1 MWLVLPSDG
10 NWGSPMPNGTF
21 NGMVG
26 MVQRQVVDFAIASF
40 TITYIRDTVI
50 DFTHAFY
57 EEPTT
62 ILIPPPSEQNNF
74 LAFLE
79 PFSWQV
85 WALTL
90 ASILVVGPLLWV
102 LANVGNLPV
111 LYPHNIRNVSYSLS
125 RYVWDCAFALAS
137 QSTRMRQTEPVRV
150 LHGMWWTFCV
160 ILIYT
165 YTGTL
170 IAFLTVPRMT
180 SLINSLEEL
189 ANQRKVLWTYR
200 AKTAHDVLFSRER
213 GVRTALIIVVSS
225 PWAEQNA
232 EASSTYSKIGSLLKE
247 RPELIVSTDKEGVDA
262 VLGGRTAFIK
272 EKSWLDFAM
281 EADYKETNDCRLAQ
295 VSQVFF
301 SAGFGW
307 VLQEDSLYLQLFNTE
322 ILKMSQSGLFSIW
335 KNQYWP
341 KPNKC
346 TAGGTAAAS
355 GPKPLQLKNFSG
367 HFFIF
372 GVGLCLAFLAHVGE
386 KVVSRWSSGDDE
398 PVFFHQAGHTLK
410 ASVEKHVICNT
421 SHCST
426 YTDTRKTLTYSIAR
440 DEGNGTALYKPGEKR
455 RTREERVPVGSQA
468 PVYYLRVIPVGESE
482 QVLRVRPYHAH
493 APYTPIFRV
502 EPPTKAPHETRRSI
516 VQARPPIRQI
526 SLEDKSNFKRQSSSS
541 NSRGPDDLDLKGE
554 SRVTKV
560 DTAPEHLRQWQLY
573 TLVHTTWVGQVCDIA
588 LWYSMLH
595 LCSIADSPSNQG
607 TNQGFVMAGTI
618 TSLLPGVL
626 TLFLLLTATLAR
638 AKLDFKLFQ
647 DGFIITVDGTEVED
661 EVLVKVEV
669 TTFIEA
675 TISDFVYIILRSY
688 EDTDLRIGLYV
699 TEDLGDDGCSTVNV
713 LVNVTHT
720 INTYNRMWV
729 RFYADEEERV
739 WGGGEQYTYFN
750 LRGHDFPIWT
760 SEQVI
765 IKVSV
770 DPGTS
775 QVWVGT
781 TGPSPAWL
789 TWTAALAG
797 TTTPPT
803 GLKPRSSP
811 PEDIPF
817 LSPIETKTHPFV
829 SYQTLSLRYLVLN
842 FTEATRHEVY
852 VHDHKFSA
860 SMVWCP
866 SLLKTVQTVT
876 TRLGA
881 QPQLPDWIMT
891 GAALGVQRGT
901 EEALAP
907 ILAPTRSTDHLIDW
921 SSRHHRTY
929 CVFLPQMLFYYDLAV
944 AAGANVSALWIQD
957 WSGTTETLF
966 GHRVFWDWR
975 WNQTYYPE
983 SRPKRYAVEAIWVTK
998 RCHTTHYYCECKVPA
1013 LSTPLINLTFL
1024 PDLDVAIQNLME
1036 EGVRVMAYINP
1047 HLVEEGDMFREAA
1060 ASGYLM
1066 TDAEGEVYKQDFGGF
1081 LAGTV
1086 DLFNP
1091 EANNWYRDE
1100 IIKNMVEL
1108 GLGGWMADFGEYTA
1122 LDMYSATGELY
1133 DPETR
1138 HNLLPEE
1145 WARCTREVLESS
1157 GQLGEVVP
1165 FMRSGGLGSS
1175 GYQVLA
1181 WAGDQNVD
1189 WSLSDGLATTIVAAL
1204 SLAVSGMGV
1213 THFDIGGYTTLPPL
1227 LTRSKELFLR
1237 SCEYAAFTPVMR
1249 THEGNIP
1256 EANHQFYSDEDTLTL
1271 FARLSQIHATL
1282 LPYTRY
1288 LLQEL
1293 STTGTPVQRPLFLD
1307 FEEDIGSWDIEYQ
1320 YLYGPDLLVAPVI
1333 HKGQETQTVYLPGGE
1348 SGWVY
1353 LWEEEEEVLLGPA
1366 NITVPVSL
1374 GYPAVYYREDSLWR
1388 PLFQEIV
1395 QEFGLA
1401 KKARWV
1407 SS

>member
-1 MWLVLPSDG
+1 
-10 NWGSPMPNGTF
+10 
-21 NGMVG
+21 
-26 MVQRQVVDFAIASF
+26 
-40 TITYIRDTVI
+40 
-50 DFTHAFY
+50 
-57 EEPTT
+57 
-62 ILIPPPSEQNNF
+62 
-74 LAFLE
+74 
-79 PFSWQV
+79 
-85 WALTL
+85 
-90 ASILVVGPLLWV
+90 
-102 LANVGNLPV
+102 
-111 LYPHNIRNVSYSLS
+111 
-125 RYVWDCAFALAS
+125 
-137 QSTRMRQTEPVRV
+137 
-150 LHGMWWTFCV
+150 
-160 ILIYT
+160 
-165 YTGTL
+165 
-170 IAFLTVPRMT
+170 
-180 SLINSLEEL
+180 
-189 ANQRKVLWTYR
+189 
-200 AKTAHDVLFSRER
+200 
-213 GVRTALIIVVSS
+213 
-225 PWAEQNA
+225 
-232 EASSTYSKIGSLLKE
+232 
-247 RPELIVSTDKEGVDA
+247 
-262 VLGGRTAFIK
+262 
-272 EKSWLDFAM
+272 
-281 EADYKETNDCRLAQ
+281 
-295 VSQVFF
+295 
-301 SAGFGW
+301 
-307 VLQEDSLYLQLFNTE
+307 
-322 ILKMSQSGLFSIW
+322 
-335 KNQYWP
+335 
-341 KPNKC
+341 
-346 TAGGTAAAS
+346 
-355 GPKPLQLKNFSG
+355 
-367 HFFIF
+367 
-372 GVGLCLAFLAHVGE
+372 
-386 KVVSRWSSGDDE
+386 
-398 PVFFHQAGHTLK
+398 
-410 ASVEKHVICNT
+410 
-421 SHCST
+421 
-426 YTDTRKTLTYSIAR
+426 
-440 DEGNGTALYKPGEKR
+440 
-455 RTREERVPVGSQA
+455 
-468 PVYYLRVIPVGESE
+468 
-482 QVLRVRPYHAH
+482 
-493 APYTPIFRV
+493 
-502 EPPTKAPHETRRSI
+502 
-516 VQARPPIRQI
+516 
-526 SLEDKSNFKRQSSSS
+526 
-541 NSRGPDDLDLKGE
+541 
-554 SRVTKV
+554 
-560 DTAPEHLRQWQLY
+560 
-573 TLVHTTWVGQVCDIA
+573 
-588 LWYSMLH
+588 
-595 LCSIADSPSNQG
+595 
-607 TNQGFVMAGTI
+607 MAGTI

-647 DGFIITVDGTEVED
+647 DGFIITVDGTEILHQTAEEPVVWMGYGHTNFTETQGNFKVED

-760 SEQVI
+760 SEQGVGR
-765 IKVSV
+765 
-770 DPGTS
+770 DNGTIAS
-775 QVWVGT
+775 LANLDGGAGGDYYT
-781 TGPSPAWL
+781 TYWPQAS
-789 TWTAALAG
+789 
-797 TTTPPT
+797 
-803 GLKPRSSP
+803 
-811 PEDIPF
+811 F
-817 LSPIETKTHPFV
+817 LS
-829 SYQTLSLRYLVLN
+829 SRRYSLLIPDRKYLVLN

-901 EEALAP
+901 EE
-907 ILAPTRSTDHLIDW
+907 
-921 SSRHHRTY
+921 
-929 CVFLPQMLFYYDLAV
+929 MLFYYDLAV

-975 WNQTYYPE
+975 WNQTYY
-983 SRPKRYAVEAIWVTK
+983 
-998 RCHTTHYYCECKVPA
+998 
-1013 LSTPLINLTFL
+1013 